1 MMAKDIYAHR
11 RQLASDKIAGNNA
24 MKAYAA
30 QVKHLKECAKA
41 YEDYKLSDH
50 TEDPKAHPEMKK
62 LNSDDRRKL
71 EIVRNI
77 MDPRNVHL
85 GPVQSVKKSSK
96 ENIL

>member
-1 MMAKDIYAHR
+1 
-11 RQLASDKIAGNNA
+11 
-24 MKAYAA
+24 
-30 QVKHLKECAKA
+30 
-41 YEDYKLSDH
+41 
-50 TEDPKAHPEMKK
+50 MKK